1 MAFSAANKA
10 FRNGEFSRAA
20 EGYWCLAKRY
30 PVLLKHVAP
39 SFHWLR
45 AAWLK
50 QRRVARAA
58 GMPPRMAVIGWDL
71 SHNAA
76 GRALTLMEAW
86 RPVAPDIEL
95 VGCIFKQYGNELWAP
110 MRSASIECHYFICE
124 KTADFIEDALKLV
137 LAHPYELIHVS
148 KPRMPALIFAW
159 LYQLVW
165 GAQVILD
172 VDDEELA
179 FIGVGDA
186 GALTFKEVER
196 ELRSIG
202 LKGLRNGM
210 WTQVAVG
217 KIGSFPLRT
226 VSNPALQKRYGG
238 QLLPHV
244 RPSERFKPSIELRQ
258 QARKRWG
265 IPEAA
270 KVVLFAGTP
279 RRHKGLLDLASALA
293 DMKRSDV
300 WLVVAGEF
308 PRGLEDLKDQLL
320 AMENLKCLLIP
331 GQPYERNHE
340 VVAVGDLT
348 VLLQDSDSRVS
359 EFQLP
364 AKLIDA
370 LGMGLAV
377 VATATPAIAHLV
389 DEGVVVP
396 VTGENLAETLS
407 DYLDRDLSAQAER
420 GRTYFLN
427 ALTVEAI
434 ERSLVSLMDQAF
446 AGRGAQMRWEDNLPA
461 LSNGS
466 AEWLFRRLRDVE
478 MQPG

>member
-1 MAFSAANKA
+1 MFSAANKA
-10 FRNGEFSRAA
+10 FRDGELSKAA
-20 EGYWCLAKRY
+20 EGYWRLAERY
-30 PVLLKHVAP
+30 PALLTQVAP

-45 AAWLK
+45 VAWLK
-50 QRRVARAA
+50 QRRTARAA
-58 GMPPRMAVIGWDL
+58 GMPPRMAVVGWDL

-76 GRALTLMEAW
+76 GRALTLIEAW
-86 RPVAPDIEL
+86 KPIAPDIEL
-95 VGCIFKQYGNELWAP
+95 VGCIFKQYGDELWAP
-110 MRSASIECHYFICE
+110 MRSASIDCHYFVCD
-124 KTADFIEDALKLV
+124 KTADFIEDALTLV

-165 GAQVILD
+165 GTQVILD
-172 VDDEELA
+172 IDDEELA

-186 GALTFKEVER
+186 GALTFKQVEK

-202 LKGLRNGM
+202 LKGLRNAI

-217 KIGSFPLRT
+217 KIGNFPLRT

-244 RPSERFKPSIELRQ
+244 RPSERFRPSTELRR

-279 RRHKGLLDLASALA
+279 RRHKGLLELASALA

-308 PRGLEDLKDQLL
+308 PRGLEGLKDQLL

-348 VLLQDSDSRVS
+348 VLLQDLDSRVS

-364 AKLIDA
+364 AKLMDA
-370 LGMGLAV
+370 LGMGVAV
-377 VATATPAIAHLV
+377 LATATPAIAHLV
-389 DEGVVVP
+389 DEGVLVP
-396 VTGENLAETLS
+396 VTRDSLS
-407 DYLDRDLSAQAER
+407 EALSEYLDRDLCAQTER

-427 ALTVEAI
+427 MLTVEAT
-434 ERSLVSLMDQAF
+434 EHSLLSLMDEALS
-446 AGRGAQMRWEDNLPA
+446 GRGPQMRWEENLPA
-461 LSNGS
+461 LSYDS
-466 AEWLFRRLRDVE
+466 AEWLFRRLRDAE
-478 MQPG
+478 TQPG